1 MMLCTGI
8 ELRRGPT
15 LALTLAATLACAG
28 PVAAQ
33 AISGR
38 VLASENGQPLTAAVV
53 TLVDSAG
60 SERRA
65 MLSDSAGRFRLI
77 APWPGR
83 WHVKAQHIGRTTASA
98 TVTLGPGSS
107 ASVELEASIAPV
119 LLQPLTVSATSQCQ
133 VRPDAR
139 ELTAQ
144 LWEEARKAFRVSSL
158 ARHARWFVLQQFDR
172 IIDPRTGQVLTENT
186 HGAGGVGGRPFGL
199 DENEE
204 ELNELGYV
212 RPVGEDWSFSVPDDD
227 ILLSDGFLDHHCI
240 EFQGGRHRP
249 ARGLVGVAFRPMQ
262 TSRSDIAGVV
272 WLDAASAEVRSVRF
286 HFTGL
291 GWDVP
296 DDALGGGLDFMKLGS
311 GAIVTRRWYLRVPRG
326 RRPTYQ
332 IIETGGELVDPEASG
347 KPVAP
352 GM

>member
-1 MMLCTGI
+1 VTP
-8 ELRRGPT
+8 GPG
-15 LALTLAATLACAG
+15 LWR
-28 PVAAQ
+28 
-33 AISGR
+33 IR
-38 VLASENGQPLTAAVV
+38 
-53 TLVDSAG
+53 
-60 SERRA
+60 
-65 MLSDSAGRFRLI
+65 
-77 APWPGR
+77 
-83 WHVKAQHIGRTTASA
+83 AQHIGRTTAST
-98 TVTLGPGSS
+98 TVTLRPGSD
-107 ASVELEASIAPV
+107 ASVRLEASIAPV
-119 LLQPLTVSATSQCQ
+119 LLQPLTVSASSECR

-158 ARHARWFVLQQFDR
+158 ARRSRWFVLQQFER
-172 IIDPRTGQVLTENT
+172 IIDPQTGKVVRENT
-186 HGAGGVGGRPFGL
+186 RGAGGVGGRPFGL
-199 DENEE
+199 EENES

-249 ARGLVGVAFRPMQ
+249 AKGLVGIAFRPMQ
-262 TSRSDIAGVV
+262 PSKSDIAGVV
-272 WLDAASAEVRSVRF
+272 WLDASTAEVRSVRF

-296 DDALGGGLDFMKLGS
+296 DDALGGGLDFLKLRS
-311 GAIVTRRWYLRVPRG
+311 GAIVTRRWYLRVPMG

-347 KPVAP
+347 KPADAALP
-352 GM
+352 